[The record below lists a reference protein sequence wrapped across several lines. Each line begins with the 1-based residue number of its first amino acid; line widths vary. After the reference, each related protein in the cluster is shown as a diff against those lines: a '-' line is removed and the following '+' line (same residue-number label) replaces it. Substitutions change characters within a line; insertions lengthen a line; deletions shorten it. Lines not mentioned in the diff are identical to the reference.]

1 MPRAIAAALT
11 PLREDGAALDLDALE
26 PYLEFL
32 AGHGIDG
39 VLLAGTTGEGMNLS
53 LDERKAALERAVRGP
68 LLPVIAHCGAQTTAA
83 TVALC
88 EHAAATGVDGVAV
101 IAPPYFILDEESL
114 LAHFTAAARACAET
128 PFYAYELK
136 AASGYAIPPVVIERL
151 RDTVDNL
158 VGMKVSDSPFE
169 NVAPYMLDGLDV
181 LIGAESLIG
190 EGLAAGAAGA
200 VSGLASAFP
209 EVVVDAVQS
218 GDSAKAG
225 ALRAKVEKFPRHA
238 ALKEVVRARGVPMQP
253 DVRRP
258 LRALDD
264 AERNELLA
272 SVPL

>member
-11 PLREDGAALDLDALE
+11 PLRDDGAALDLDALE

-39 VLLAGTTGEGMNLS
+39 VLLAGTTGEGMNLA
-53 LDERKAALERAVRGP
+53 LDERRAALECAVRGP
-68 LLPVIAHCGAQTTAA
+68 LPVIAHCGAQTTAA

-101 IAPPYFILDEESL
+101 IAPPYFILDEASL
-114 LAHFTAAARACAET
+114 LAHFTAAARACGET

-151 RDTVDNL
+151 REAVDNL

-181 LIGAESLIG
+181 FVGAESLIG
-190 EGLAAGAAGA
+190 QGLAAGAAGA

-209 EVVVDAVQS
+209 EVVVDAVRS
-218 GDSAKAG
+218 GDSTRAG
-225 ALRAKVEKFPRHA
+225 ALRAQVEKFPRHA
-238 ALKEVVRARGVPMQP
+238 ALKEVVRARGVPLQP

-264 AERNELLA
+264 VERSELFGAVFL
-272 SVPL
+272 

>member
-39 VLLAGTTGEGMNLS
+39 VLLAGTTGEGMNLG

-68 LLPVIAHCGAQTTAA
+68 LPVIAHCGAQTTAA

-114 LAHFTAAARACAET
+114 LAHFTAAARACGET

-181 LIGAESLIG
+181 LVGAESLIG

-264 AERNELLA
+264 AERSELLA